1 MRQAVTKENTS
12 AHEAA
17 VVLHREKPGLVTL
30 AGSVASGKTT
40 MLVRYAQWLLD
51 QPHRRLV
58 LIFEPGLGANSP
70 FYDLHDGDADLD
82 AKMALMEPRSV
93 GTIQRAVEALHQQ
106 QPKDYEIPVLLFD
119 DFGQWGLREKDQS
132 QDYYH
137 WMERIAHNLGFHVV
151 VTLQTRATPTS
162 TPLGVSYV
170 EMAGRSWRGEIIRL
184 PDTGL

>member
-1 MRQAVTKENTS
+1 MRQVVTRENTS

-17 VVLHREKPGLVTL
+17 TVLHREQPGLITL
-30 AGSVASGKTT
+30 VGSMASGKTT

-70 FYDLHDGDADLD
+70 FYDLHDGDMDLD

-106 QPKDYEIPVLLFD
+106 QPKEYEIPVLLFD

-132 QDYYH
+132 QDYFH

-151 VTLQTRATPTS
+151 LTLQTRSPPIAGPQ
-162 TPLGVSYV
+162 GVSYV
-170 EMAGRSWRGEIIRL
+170 QMAERAWRGEIIHL
-184 PDTGL
+184 PDTGM